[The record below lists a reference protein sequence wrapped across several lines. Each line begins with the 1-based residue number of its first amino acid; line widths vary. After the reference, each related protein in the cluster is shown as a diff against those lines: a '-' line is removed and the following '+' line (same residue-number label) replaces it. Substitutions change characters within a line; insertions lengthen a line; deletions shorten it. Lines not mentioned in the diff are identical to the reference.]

1 MNVEHGASEV
11 LHLTSCSTVQQ
22 FHRSASH
29 EVCHAILEYIRPVVK
44 VGIFYSGNAFK
55 AAFQCVPPTPETKE
69 VVDEVP

>member
-1 MNVEHGASEV
+1 MLSHHITSKGTIVSLLV
-11 LHLTSCSTVQQ
+11 LSG
-22 FHRSASH
+22 
-29 EVCHAILEYIRPVVK
+29 ILIDYTLPVVK